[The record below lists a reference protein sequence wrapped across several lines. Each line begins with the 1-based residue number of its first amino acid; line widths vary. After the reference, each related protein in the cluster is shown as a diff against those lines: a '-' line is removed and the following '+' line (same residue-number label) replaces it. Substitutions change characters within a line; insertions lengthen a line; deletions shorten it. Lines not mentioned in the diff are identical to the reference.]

1 MSDKEE
7 DEISLLD
14 LFLVCLKYRK
24 LIIFGTLSCM
34 IAFSVFFFIKENIN
48 PSKNISVVYTVKAKV
63 IPPSLGSYMKKS
75 GSLIQFA
82 RDKMNNL
89 NFIAKAN
96 KSSYVFGGEGKSGY
110 EYFDAVKESKEA
122 AKFTIDGVKFD
133 LEYEVKV
140 DIDEELF
147 SAYEVFLHTMLDEI
161 NKEAGNYFLSL
172 FSDENHFLSLF
183 SDLDEDIESEVNSYI
198 MNNSPLIYIDEEPV
212 FISTATRGGIK
223 IYIIVF
229 FASFMIT
236 IFLSFLLNAINSIK
250 QDKEAMEKVYSALN
264 YKNKK

>member
-172 FSDENHFLSLF
+172 FSD
-183 SDLDEDIESEVNSYI
+183 LDEDIESEVNSYI

-212 FISTATRGGIK
+212 FLSTATEGGIK
-223 IYIIVF
+223 IFIIVF

-250 QDKEAMEKVYSALN
+250 QDKEAMENFNFLLN

>member
-147 SAYEVFLHTMLDEI
+147 SAYEAFLHTMLDEI

-172 FSDENHFLSLF
+172 FSDSLF
-183 SDLDEDIESEVNSYI
+183 SNVDEDIESEVNSYI
-198 MNNSPLIYIDEEPV
+198 INNSPLIYIDEEPV
-212 FISTATRGGIK
+212 FISTATEGRIK
-223 IYIIVF
+223 IFIIVF

-250 QDKEAMEKVYSALN
+250 QDKEAMEKVNSALN

>member
-34 IAFSVFFFIKENIN
+34 IAFSVFFFIKENIK
-48 PSKNISVVYTVKAKV
+48 PSKNFSVVYTVKAKV
-63 IPPSLGSYMKKS
+63 IPPSLGKYMKKND
-75 GSLIQFA
+75 SLIQFA

-89 NFIAKAN
+89 NYIAKAN

-110 EYFDAVKESKEA
+110 EYFDAVNKSKEA
-122 AKFTIDGVKFD
+122 AKFTIDEVKFG
-133 LEYEVKV
+133 LEYEVKAN
-140 DIDEELF
+140 INEELF
-147 SAYEVFLHTMLDEI
+147 SAYEAFFHTMLDEI
-161 NKEAGNYFLSL
+161 NKEAENYFLSL
-172 FSDENHFLSLF
+172 FSDFG
-183 SDLDEDIESEVNSYI
+183 EDIESEVNSYI
-198 MNNSPLIYIDEEPV
+198 MDNSPLIYIDEEPV
-212 FISTATRGGIK
+212 FISTATGKRGIK

>member
-1 MSDKEE
+1 MSDREE

-34 IAFSVFFFIKENIN
+34 IAFSVFFFIKENIK
-48 PSKNISVVYTVKAKV
+48 PSKNFSVVYTVKAKV
-63 IPPSLGSYMKKS
+63 IPPSLGKYMKKND
-75 GSLIQFA
+75 SLIQFA

-89 NFIAKAN
+89 NYIAKAN

-110 EYFDAVKESKEA
+110 EYFDAVNKSKEA

-140 DIDEELF
+140 EIDEELF
-147 SAYEVFLHTMLDEI
+147 SAYEAFLYTMLDEI

-172 FSDENHFLSLF
+172 FSDSLLSNVN
-183 SDLDEDIESEVNSYI
+183 EDIESEVNSYI
-198 MNNSPLIYIDEEPV
+198 INNSPLIYIDEEPV
-212 FISTATRGGIK
+212 FISTATEGGIK
-223 IYIIVF
+223 IFIIVF

-250 QDKEAMEKVYSALN
+250 QDKEAMEKVNSALN

>member
-34 IAFSVFFFIKENIN
+34 IAFSVFFFIKENIK
-48 PSKNISVVYTVKAKV
+48 PSKNFSVVYTVKAKV

-172 FSDENHFLSLF
+172 FSDGLLSNVN
-183 SDLDEDIESEVNSYI
+183 EDIESEVNSYI
-198 MNNSPLIYIDEEPV
+198 INNSPLIYIDEEPV
-212 FISTATRGGIK
+212 FLSTATEGGIK
-223 IYIIVF
+223 IFIIVF

>member
-34 IAFSVFFFIKENIN
+34 IAFSVFFFIKENIK
-48 PSKNISVVYTVKAKV
+48 PSKNFSVVYTVKAKV
-63 IPPSLGSYMKKS
+63 IPPSLGKYMKKND
-75 GSLIQFA
+75 SLIQFA

-110 EYFDAVKESKEA
+110 EYFDAVNKSKEA
-122 AKFTIDGVKFD
+122 AKFTIDEVKFG

-140 DIDEELF
+140 DIDEELL
-147 SAYEVFLHTMLDEI
+147 SAYEAFFHTMLDEI
-161 NKEAGNYFLSL
+161 NKESGNYFLSL
-172 FSDENHFLSLF
+172 FSDFG
-183 SDLDEDIESEVNSYI
+183 EDIESEVNSYI
-198 MNNSPLIYIDEEPV
+198 MDNSPLIYIDEEPV
-212 FISTATRGGIK
+212 FLSTATEGGIK
-223 IYIIVF
+223 IFIIVF

>member
-7 DEISLLD
+7 DGISLLD

-147 SAYEVFLHTMLDEI
+147 SAYEAFLHTMLDEI

-172 FSDENHFLSLF
+172 FSNV
-183 SDLDEDIESEVNSYI
+183 DEDIESEVNSYI
-198 MNNSPLIYIDEEPV
+198 INNSPLIYIDEEPV
-212 FISTATRGGIK
+212 FISTATEVRIK
-223 IYIIVF
+223 IFIIVF

-250 QDKEAMEKVYSALN
+250 QDKEAMEKVNSALN

>member
-147 SAYEVFLHTMLDEI
+147 SAYEAFFHTMLDEI

-172 FSDENHFLSLF
+172 FSDFG
-183 SDLDEDIESEVNSYI
+183 EDIESEVNSYI
-198 MNNSPLIYIDEEPV
+198 MDNSPLIYIDEEPV
-212 FISTATRGGIK
+212 FISTATEGRIK
-223 IYIIVF
+223 IFIIVF

-250 QDKEAMEKVYSALN
+250 QDKEAMEKVNSALN

>member
-34 IAFSVFFFIKENIN
+34 IAFSVFFFIKENIK
-48 PSKNISVVYTVKAKV
+48 PSKNFSVVYTVRAKV
-63 IPPSLGSYMKKS
+63 IPPSLGKYMKKND
-75 GSLIQFA
+75 SLIQFA

-89 NFIAKAN
+89 NYIAKAN

-110 EYFDAVKESKEA
+110 EYFDAVNKSKEA
-122 AKFTIDGVKFD
+122 AKFTIDEVKFG
-133 LEYEVKV
+133 LEYEVKAN
-140 DIDEELF
+140 INEELF
-147 SAYEVFLHTMLDEI
+147 SAYEAFFHTMLDEI

-172 FSDENHFLSLF
+172 FSDFG
-183 SDLDEDIESEVNSYI
+183 EDIESEVNSYI
-198 MNNSPLIYIDEEPV
+198 MDNSPLIYIDEEPV
-212 FISTATRGGIK
+212 FISTATGKRDIK
-223 IYIIVF
+223 IFIIVF

>member
-140 DIDEELF
+140 DIDEGLF

-161 NKEAGNYFLSL
+161 NKEAGNY
-172 FSDENHFLSLF
+172 FLSLF

-212 FISTATRGGIK
+212 FLSTATEGGIK
-223 IYIIVF
+223 IFIIVF

-250 QDKEAMEKVYSALN
+250 QDKEAMEKVNSALN

>member
-1 MSDKEE
+1 MNDKEE

-147 SAYEVFLHTMLDEI
+147 SAYEAFLHTMLDEI

-172 FSDENHFLSLF
+172 FSDSLLSNVN
-183 SDLDEDIESEVNSYI
+183 EDIESEVNSYI

-212 FISTATRGGIK
+212 FISTATEGGIK
-223 IYIIVF
+223 IFIIVF

-250 QDKEAMEKVYSALN
+250 QDKEAMEKVNSALN

>member
-48 PSKNISVVYTVKAKV
+48 PSKSISVVYTVKAKV

-172 FSDENHFLSLF
+172 FSNV
-183 SDLDEDIESEVNSYI
+183 DEDIESEVNSYI
-198 MNNSPLIYIDEEPV
+198 INNSPLIYIDEEPV
-212 FISTATRGGIK
+212 FISTATEGRIK
-223 IYIIVF
+223 IFIIVF

-250 QDKEAMEKVYSALN
+250 QDKEAMEKVNSALN

>member
-1 MSDKEE
+1 MSF
-7 DEISLLD
+7 
-14 LFLVCLKYRK
+14 FLYTKFAIRA
-24 LIIFGTLSCM
+24 II
-34 IAFSVFFFIKENIN
+34 
-48 PSKNISVVYTVKAKV
+48 PV
-63 IPPSLGSYMKKS
+63 IPAL
-75 GSLIQFA
+75 
-82 RDKMNNL
+82 
-89 NFIAKAN
+89 
-96 KSSYVFGGEGKSGY
+96 
-110 EYFDAVKESKEA
+110 
-122 AKFTIDGVKFD
+122 TIDGVKFD

-161 NKEAGNYFLSL
+161 NKEAGN
-172 FSDENHFLSLF
+172 HFLSLF

-212 FISTATRGGIK
+212 FLSTATEGGIK
-223 IYIIVF
+223 IFIIVF

-250 QDKEAMEKVYSALN
+250 QDKEAMEKVNSALN

>member
-48 PSKNISVVYTVKAKV
+48 PSKSISVVYTVKAKV

-147 SAYEVFLHTMLDEI
+147 SAYEAFLHTMLDEI

-172 FSDENHFLSLF
+172 FSDSLF
-183 SDLDEDIESEVNSYI
+183 FNVDEDIESEVNSYI
-198 MNNSPLIYIDEEPV
+198 INNSPLIYIDEEPV
-212 FISTATRGGIK
+212 FISTATEGRIK
-223 IYIIVF
+223 IFIIVF

-250 QDKEAMEKVYSALN
+250 QDKEAMEKVNSALN

>member
-147 SAYEVFLHTMLDEI
+147 SAYEAFLHTMLDEI

-172 FSDENHFLSLF
+172 FSDSLF
-183 SDLDEDIESEVNSYI
+183 SNVDEDIESEVNSYI

-212 FISTATRGGIK
+212 FLSTATEGRIK
-223 IYIIVF
+223 IFIIVF

-250 QDKEAMEKVYSALN
+250 QDKEAMEKVNSALN

>member
-133 LEYEVKV
+133 SEYEVKV

-172 FSDENHFLSLF
+172 FSDSLLSNVN
-183 SDLDEDIESEVNSYI
+183 EDIESEVNSYI
-198 MNNSPLIYIDEEPV
+198 INNSPLIYIDEEPV
-212 FISTATRGGIK
+212 FISTATEGGIK
-223 IYIIVF
+223 IFIIVF

-250 QDKEAMEKVYSALN
+250 QDKEAMEKVNSALN

>member
-147 SAYEVFLHTMLDEI
+147 SAYEAFLHTMLDEI

-172 FSDENHFLSLF
+172 FSDFG
-183 SDLDEDIESEVNSYI
+183 EDIESEVNSYI
-198 MNNSPLIYIDEEPV
+198 MDNSPLIYIDEEPV
-212 FISTATRGGIK
+212 FISTATGKRGIK

-250 QDKEAMEKVYSALN
+250 QDKEAMEKVNSALN

>member
-34 IAFSVFFFIKENIN
+34 IAFSVFFFIKENIK

-147 SAYEVFLHTMLDEI
+147 SAYEAFLHTMLDEI

-172 FSDENHFLSLF
+172 FSDSLLSNVN
-183 SDLDEDIESEVNSYI
+183 EDIESEVNSYI

-212 FISTATRGGIK
+212 FLSTATEGGIK
-223 IYIIVF
+223 IFIIVF

-250 QDKEAMEKVYSALN
+250 QDKEAMEKVNSALN

>member
-34 IAFSVFFFIKENIN
+34 IAFSVFFFIKENIK
-48 PSKNISVVYTVKAKV
+48 PSKNFSVVYTVKAKV
-63 IPPSLGSYMKKS
+63 IPPSLGKYMKKND
-75 GSLIQFA
+75 SLIQFA

-89 NFIAKAN
+89 NYIAKAN

-110 EYFDAVKESKEA
+110 EYFDAVNKSKEA
-122 AKFTIDGVKFD
+122 AKFTIDEVKFG

-147 SAYEVFLHTMLDEI
+147 SAYEAFFHTMLDEI
-161 NKEAGNYFLSL
+161 NKESGNYFLSL
-172 FSDENHFLSLF
+172 FSDFG
-183 SDLDEDIESEVNSYI
+183 EDIESEVNSYI
-198 MNNSPLIYIDEEPV
+198 MDNSPLIYIDEEPV
-212 FISTATRGGIK
+212 FISTVTRGGIK

>member
-48 PSKNISVVYTVKAKV
+48 PSKSISVVYTVKAKV

-147 SAYEVFLHTMLDEI
+147 SAYEAFLHTMLDEI

-172 FSDENHFLSLF
+172 FSNV
-183 SDLDEDIESEVNSYI
+183 DEDIESEVNSYI
-198 MNNSPLIYIDEEPV
+198 INNSPLIYIDEEPV
-212 FISTATRGGIK
+212 FISTATEGRIK
-223 IYIIVF
+223 IFIIVF

-250 QDKEAMEKVYSALN
+250 QDKEAMEKVNSALN

>member
-48 PSKNISVVYTVKAKV
+48 PSKSISVVYTVKAKV

-172 FSDENHFLSLF
+172 FSD
-183 SDLDEDIESEVNSYI
+183 LDEDIESEVNSYI

-212 FISTATRGGIK
+212 FISTATEGRIK
-223 IYIIVF
+223 IFIIVF

-250 QDKEAMEKVYSALN
+250 QDKEAMEKVNSALN

>member
-48 PSKNISVVYTVKAKV
+48 PSKSISVVYTVKAKV

-147 SAYEVFLHTMLDEI
+147 SAYEAFLHTMLDEI

-172 FSDENHFLSLF
+172 FSDSLF
-183 SDLDEDIESEVNSYI
+183 FNVDEDIESEVNSYI
-198 MNNSPLIYIDEEPV
+198 INNSPLIYIDEEPG
-212 FISTATRGGIK
+212 FISTATEGGIK
-223 IYIIVF
+223 IFIIVF

-250 QDKEAMEKVYSALN
+250 QDKEAMEKVNSALN

>member
-1 MSDKEE
+1 MNDKEE

-147 SAYEVFLHTMLDEI
+147 SAYEAFLHTMLDEI

-172 FSDENHFLSLF
+172 FSDSLLSNVN
-183 SDLDEDIESEVNSYI
+183 EDIESEVNSYI
-198 MNNSPLIYIDEEPV
+198 INNSPLIYIDEEPV
-212 FISTATRGGIK
+212 FISTATEGGIK
-223 IYIIVF
+223 IFIIVF

-250 QDKEAMEKVYSALN
+250 QDKEAMEKVNSALN

>member
-172 FSDENHFLSLF
+172 FSD
-183 SDLDEDIESEVNSYI
+183 LDEDIESEVNSYI
-198 MNNSPLIYIDEEPV
+198 INNSPLIYIDEELV
-212 FISTATRGGIK
+212 FLSTATEGGIK
-223 IYIIVF
+223 IFIIVF

-250 QDKEAMEKVYSALN
+250 QDKEAMEKVNSALN

>member
-48 PSKNISVVYTVKAKV
+48 PSKSISVVYTVKAKV

-161 NKEAGNYFLSL
+161 NKEA
-172 FSDENHFLSLF
+172 ENHFLSLF

-212 FISTATRGGIK
+212 FLSTATEGRIK
-223 IYIIVF
+223 IFIIVF

-250 QDKEAMEKVYSALN
+250 QDKEAMEKVNSALN

>member
-48 PSKNISVVYTVKAKV
+48 PSKSISVVYTVKAKV

-147 SAYEVFLHTMLDEI
+147 SAYEAFLHTMLDEI

-172 FSDENHFLSLF
+172 FSDSLF
-183 SDLDEDIESEVNSYI
+183 SNVDEDIESEVNSYI
-198 MNNSPLIYIDEEPV
+198 INNSPLIYIDEEPV
-212 FISTATRGGIK
+212 FISTATEGRIK
-223 IYIIVF
+223 IFIIVF

-250 QDKEAMEKVYSALN
+250 QDKEAMEKVNSALN

>member
-147 SAYEVFLHTMLDEI
+147 SAYEAFLHTMLDEI

-172 FSDENHFLSLF
+172 FSDSLF
-183 SDLDEDIESEVNSYI
+183 SNVDEDIESEVNSYI
-198 MNNSPLIYIDEEPV
+198 INNSPLIYIDEEPV
-212 FISTATRGGIK
+212 FISTATEGRIK
-223 IYIIVF
+223 IFIIVF

-236 IFLSFLLNAINSIK
+236 IYLSFLLNAINSIK
-250 QDKEAMEKVYSALN
+250 QDKEAMEKVNSALN

>member
-48 PSKNISVVYTVKAKV
+48 PSKSISVVYTVKAKV

-161 NKEAGNYFLSL
+161 NKEAENYFLSL
-172 FSDENHFLSLF
+172 FSNV
-183 SDLDEDIESEVNSYI
+183 DEDIESEVNSYI
-198 MNNSPLIYIDEEPV
+198 INNSPLIYIDEEPG
-212 FISTATRGGIK
+212 FISTATEGGIK
-223 IYIIVF
+223 IFIIVF

-236 IFLSFLLNAINSIK
+236 IFLSFMLNAINSIK
-250 QDKEAMEKVYSALN
+250 QDKEAMEKVNSALN
-264 YKNKK
+264 YNNKK

>member
-34 IAFSVFFFIKENIN
+34 ITFSVFFFIKENIN

-172 FSDENHFLSLF
+172 FSDGLLSNVN
-183 SDLDEDIESEVNSYI
+183 EDIESEVNSYI
-198 MNNSPLIYIDEEPV
+198 INNSPLIYIDEEPV
-212 FISTATRGGIK
+212 FISTATEGGIK
-223 IYIIVF
+223 IFIIVF
-229 FASFMIT
+229 
-236 IFLSFLLNAINSIK
+236 
-250 QDKEAMEKVYSALN
+250 
-264 YKNKK
+264 